1 MKYDFQNS
9 NYSKLW
15 DSKEGGQLLTFLLND
30 PEMIRSNH
38 NFWRQKFTVDPN
50 ITPTA
55 ADGTATFTSKLRKPE
70 SGSLLHWRSPLSDTI
85 VRDKQGVQYYT
96 GIIGDFISDGF
107 REQAMERE
115 YKEQQ
120 FIENFGNDAMLIAQ
134 FANEVQ
140 ALVDSADQTLSNM
153 GAQLI
158 SKGHIYYNYGQG
170 ITGGLYK
177 AEIPAE
183 NFITAGDK
191 AWTDPECKLLDQ
203 MREIENKFK
212 DAWGLDIPMQWEV
225 PYDMWHNVIL
235 KNKQVRTWVLE
246 NRKVNNQVV
255 VDDMIVTEAMVKE
268 YIGTFEGVSP
278 IVVIEEKQKNEG
290 VTVHGWKQNVAVL
303 RPRGYAGVI
312 RHTTILDQKMYE
324 KYGSNLISRVFAK
337 TLDGLCTVE
346 NITINN
352 GSMRE
357 WQTHLMMSAA
367 PSLDEFIWHVIVD
380 TTTADS

>member
-30 PEMIRSNH
+30 PELIRSNH

-70 SGSLLHWRSPLSDTI
+70 SGSLLHWRSPMGDTI
-85 VRDKQGVQYYT
+85 VRDKQGVAYYT

-120 FIENFGNDAMLIAQ
+120 FIENFGNDAMIIAQ

-153 GAQLI
+153 GAQLM
-158 SKGHIYYNYGQG
+158 SKGHIYYNYGLGLQ
-170 ITGGLYK
+170 GGLYK

-183 NFITAGDK
+183 NFITAGEK
-191 AWTDPECKLLDQ
+191 VWAAQTVNSSTKCAILRISSRIRGVLIYQ
-203 MREIENKFK
+203 CSGKF
-212 DAWGLDIPMQWEV
+212 LTIC
-225 PYDMWHNVIL
+225 
-235 KNKQVRTWVLE
+235 
-246 NRKVNNQVV
+246 
-255 VDDMIVTEAMVKE
+255 
-268 YIGTFEGVSP
+268 GT
-278 IVVIEEKQKNEG
+278 
-290 VTVHGWKQNVAVL
+290 T
-303 RPRGYAGVI
+303 
-312 RHTTILDQKMYE
+312 
-324 KYGSNLISRVFAK
+324 
-337 TLDGLCTVE
+337 
-346 NITINN
+346 
-352 GSMRE
+352 
-357 WQTHLMMSAA
+357 
-367 PSLDEFIWHVIVD
+367 
-380 TTTADS
+380 

>member
-9 NYSKLW
+9 TYSKLW
-15 DSKEGGQLLTFLLND
+15 DSKEGGALLTYLLND
-30 PEMIRSNH
+30 PELIRSNH

-85 VRDKQGVQYYT
+85 VRDKKGIEFYT
-96 GIIGDFISDGF
+96 GVIGDFISDGF

-120 FIENFGNDAMLIAQ
+120 FIENFGNDAMIIAQ

-153 GAQLI
+153 GAQLM
-158 SKGHIYYNYGQG
+158 SKGHIYYNYGLGLQG
-170 ITGGLYK
+170 GIYK

-183 NFITAGDK
+183 NFITAGEKVWSAPD
-191 AWTDPECKLLDQ
+191 CKLLDQ
-203 MREIENKFK
+203 MREIESKFR
-212 DAWGLDIPMQWEV
+212 DAWGLDFPMQWEV

-235 KNKQVRTWVLE
+235 KNNQIRTWVLE
-246 NRKVNNQVV
+246 NRKLNNQVV
-255 VDDMIVTEAMVKE
+255 VDNMVVTEEMVKE

-278 IVVIEEKQKNEG
+278 IVVVEEKQKNEG

-324 KYGSNLISRVFAK
+324 KYGSKLISRVFAK
-337 TLDGLCTVE
+337 TRDGLCTVE
-346 NITINN
+346 NITLNN
-352 GSMRE
+352 GNMVE
-357 WQTHLMMSAA
+357 WQTHLMMSAT
-367 PSLDEFIWHVIVD
+367 PSLDEFIWHIIVD
-380 TTTADS
+380 TTTADT

>member
-70 SGSLLHWRSPLSDTI
+70 SGSLLHWRSPMGDTI

-120 FIENFGNDAMLIAQ
+120 FIENFGNDAMIIAQ

-153 GAQLI
+153 GAQLM
-158 SKGHIYYNYGQG
+158 SKGHIYYNYGLGLQ
-170 ITGGLYK
+170 GGLYK

-183 NFITAGDK
+183 NFITAGEK
-191 AWTDPECKLLDQ
+191 VWSDPECKLLDQ

-212 DAWGLDIPMQWEV
+212 DAWGLELPMQWEV

-235 KNKQVRTWVLE
+235 KNKQIRTWVLE

-255 VDDMIVTEAMVKE
+255 VDDMIVTEEMVKE

-278 IVVIEEKQKNEG
+278 IVVVEEKQKNEG
-290 VTVHGWKQNVAVL
+290 ATVHGWKQNVAVL

-337 TLDGLCTVE
+337 TRDGICTVE
-346 NITINN
+346 NITLNN
-352 GSMRE
+352 GNMRE
-357 WQTHLMMSAA
+357 WQTHLLMSAT

-380 TTTADS
+380 TTTADT

>member
-9 NYSKLW
+9 TYSKLW

-30 PEMIRSNH
+30 PELIRSNH

-55 ADGTATFTSKLRKPE
+55 ADGTATFISRMRKIE
-70 SGSLLHWRSPLSDTI
+70 TGSMMHMRSALSDTI
-85 VRDKQGVQYYT
+85 VRDKKGIEFYT
-96 GIIGDFISDGF
+96 GVIGDFISDGF

-120 FIENFGNDAMLIAQ
+120 FIENFGNDAMIIAQ

-153 GAQLI
+153 GAQLM
-158 SKGHIYYNYGQG
+158 SKGHIYYNYGLGLQG
-170 ITGGLYK
+170 GIYK

-183 NFITAGDK
+183 NFITAGEKVWSAPD
-191 AWTDPECKLLDQ
+191 CKLLDQ
-203 MREIENKFK
+203 MREIESKFR
-212 DAWGLDIPMQWEV
+212 DAWGLDSPMQWEV

-235 KNKQVRTWVLE
+235 KNNQIQTWVLE
-246 NRKVNNQVV
+246 NRKLNNQVV
-255 VDDMIVTEAMVKE
+255 VDNMVVTEEMVKE

-278 IVVIEEKQKNEG
+278 IVVVEEKQKNEG

-324 KYGSNLISRVFAK
+324 KYGSKLISRVFAK
-337 TLDGLCTVE
+337 TRDGLCTVE
-346 NITINN
+346 NITLNN
-352 GSMRE
+352 GNMVE
-357 WQTHLMMSAA
+357 WQTHLLMSAT
-367 PSLDEFIWHVIVD
+367 PSLDEFLYHIIVD
-380 TTTADS
+380 TTTADT

>member
-38 NFWRQKFTVDPN
+38 NFWKQKFLVDPN

-70 SGSLLHWRSPLSDTI
+70 SGSLLHWRSPMGDTI

-115 YKEQQ
+115 NKEQQ
-120 FIENFGNDAMLIAQ
+120 FIENFGNDAMIIAQ

-153 GAQLI
+153 GAQLM
-158 SKGHIYYNYGQG
+158 SKGHIYYNYGLGLQ
-170 ITGGLYK
+170 GGLYK

-183 NFITAGDK
+183 NFITAGEK
-191 AWTDPECKLLDQ
+191 VWSDPECKLLDQ

-212 DAWGLDIPMQWEV
+212 DAWGLELQMQWEV

-235 KNKQVRTWVLE
+235 KNKQIRTWVLE

-255 VDDMIVTEAMVKE
+255 VDDMIVTEEMVKE

-278 IVVIEEKQKNEG
+278 IVVVEERQKNEG
-290 VTVHGWKQNVAVL
+290 ATVHGWKQNVAVL

-337 TLDGLCTVE
+337 TRDGICTVE
-346 NITINN
+346 NITLNN
-352 GSMRE
+352 GNMRE
-357 WQTHLMMSAA
+357 WQTHLLMSAT

-380 TTTADS
+380 TTTADT

>member
-55 ADGTATFTSKLRKPE
+55 ADGTATFTSRLRKLE
-70 SGSLLHWRSPLSDTI
+70 SGSMMHMRSALSDTI
-85 VRDKQGVQYYT
+85 VRDKHGVEYYT
-96 GIIGDFISDGF
+96 GVITEFISDGF

-120 FIENFGNDAMLIAQ
+120 FIENFGNDVMLIAQ

-153 GAQLI
+153 GAQVM
-158 SKGHIYYNYGQG
+158 SKGHIYYNFGLGLQ
-170 ITGGLYK
+170 GGLYK
-177 AEIPAE
+177 AAIPEE
-183 NFITAGDK
+183 NFITAGEK
-191 AWTDPECKLLDQ
+191 VWSDPECKLLDQ

-212 DAWGLDIPMQWEV
+212 DAWGLELPMQWEV

-255 VDDMIVTEAMVKE
+255 VDDMIVTEAMVRE
-268 YIGTFEGVSP
+268 YIGTFDGVSP

-312 RHTTILDQKMYE
+312 RHTDILDQKMYE

-337 TLDGLCTVE
+337 TLDGLFTLE
-346 NITINN
+346 NITLNN
-352 GSMRE
+352 GNLKE
-357 WQTHLMMSAA
+357 WQTHGLMAA
-367 PSLDEFIWHVIVD
+367 IPSLDEFIWHIIVD
-380 TTTADS
+380 TTTADT

>member
-9 NYSKLW
+9 TYSKLW
-15 DSKEGGQLLTFLLND
+15 DSKEGGALLTYLLND
-30 PEMIRSNH
+30 PELIRSNH

-85 VRDKQGVQYYT
+85 VRDKKGIEFYT
-96 GIIGDFISDGF
+96 GVIGDFISDGF

-120 FIENFGNDAMLIAQ
+120 FIENFGNDAMIIAQ

-153 GAQLI
+153 GAQLM
-158 SKGHIYYNYGQG
+158 SKGHIYYNYGLGLQG
-170 ITGGLYK
+170 GIYK

-183 NFITAGDK
+183 NFITAGEKVWSAPD
-191 AWTDPECKLLDQ
+191 CKLLDQ
-203 MREIENKFK
+203 MREIESKFR
-212 DAWGLDIPMQWEV
+212 DAWGLDFPMQWEV

-235 KNKQVRTWVLE
+235 KNNQIRTWVLE
-246 NRKVNNQVV
+246 NRKLNNQVV
-255 VDDMIVTEAMVKE
+255 VDNMVVTEEMVKE

-278 IVVIEEKQKNEG
+278 IVVVEEKQKNEG

-324 KYGSNLISRVFAK
+324 KYGSKLISRVFAK
-337 TLDGLCTVE
+337 TRDGLCTVE
-346 NITINN
+346 NITLNN
-352 GSMRE
+352 GNMVE
-357 WQTHLMMSAA
+357 WQTHLLMSAT
-367 PSLDEFIWHVIVD
+367 PSLDEFLWHIIVD
-380 TTTADS
+380 TTTADT

>member
-9 NYSKLW
+9 TYSKLW
-15 DSKEGGQLLTFLLND
+15 DSREGGALLTYLLND
-30 PEMIRSNH
+30 PELIRSNH

-70 SGSLLHWRSPLSDTI
+70 SGSLLHWRSPMGDTI

-120 FIENFGNDAMLIAQ
+120 FIENFGNDAMIIAQ

-235 KNKQVRTWVLE
+235 KNKQILTWVLE

-357 WQTHLMMSAA
+357 WQTHLMMSAT

-380 TTTADS
+380 TTTADT

>member
-9 NYSKLW
+9 TYSKLW

-38 NFWRQKFTVDPN
+38 NFWKQKFLVDPN

-55 ADGTATFTSKLRKPE
+55 ADGTATFKSAMREIET
-70 SGSLLHWRSPLSDTI
+70 GSMMHMRAPMGDTT
-85 VRDKQGVQYYT
+85 VRDKNGIEFYT
-96 GIIGDFISDGF
+96 GVIPDFTSDGF

-115 YKEQQ
+115 NKEQQ
-120 FIENFGNDAMLIAQ
+120 FIENFGNDAMIIVQ

-140 ALVDSADQTLSNM
+140 ALVDSAAQTLSNM
-153 GAQLI
+153 GAQVM

-183 NFITAGDK
+183 NFITAGEK
-191 AWTDPECKLLDQ
+191 VWADPDCKLLDQ

-212 DAWGLDIPMQWEV
+212 DAWGLEFLMQWEV

-235 KNKQVRTWVLE
+235 KNNQIRTWVLE
-246 NRKVNNQVV
+246 NRKLNNQVV
-255 VDDMIVTEAMVKE
+255 VDDMVVTEAMVKE

-278 IVVIEEKQKNEG
+278 IVVIEEKQKDEG
-290 VTVHGWKQNVAVL
+290 KTVHGWKQNVAVL

-312 RHTTILDQKMYE
+312 RHTAILDQKMYQ
-324 KYGSNLISRVFAK
+324 KYGSKLISRVFAK
-337 TLDGLCTVE
+337 TMDGLFTLE
-346 NITINN
+346 NITLDN
-352 GSMRE
+352 GNMLE
-357 WQTHLMMSAA
+357 WQTHGLMAA
-367 PSLDEFIWHVIVD
+367 IPSLDEFIWHIIVD
-380 TTTADS
+380 TTTADT

>member
-38 NFWRQKFTVDPN
+38 NFWKQKFLVDPN

-55 ADGTATFTSKLRKPE
+55 ADGTATFKSAMREIET
-70 SGSLLHWRSPLSDTI
+70 GSMMHMRAPLGDTI
-85 VRDKQGVQYYT
+85 TRDKKGVTFYT
-96 GIIGDFISDGF
+96 GVIPDFISDAF

-120 FIENFGNDAMLIAQ
+120 FIENFGNDAMIIAQ

-140 ALVDSADQTLSNM
+140 SLVDSADQTLSNM
-153 GAQLI
+153 GAQVM

-212 DAWGLDIPMQWEV
+212 DAWGLELPMQWEV

-324 KYGSNLISRVFAK
+324 KYGSNLITRTFGK
-337 TLDGLCTVE
+337 T
-346 NITINN
+346 NN
-352 GSMRE
+352 GLFTLMNTAIQNGNMKE
-357 WQTHLMMSAA
+357 WHTEGMMSAI
-367 PSLDEFIWHVIVD
+367 PTLDEFLYHIIVD
-380 TTTADS
+380 TTTADT

>member
-9 NYSKLW
+9 TYSKLW

-70 SGSLLHWRSPLSDTI
+70 SGSLLHWRSPMGDTI
-85 VRDKQGVQYYT
+85 VRDKQGEQYYT

-120 FIENFGNDAMLIAQ
+120 FIENFGNDAMIIAQ

-158 SKGHIYYNYGQG
+158 SKGHIYYKYGQG

-212 DAWGLDIPMQWEV
+212 DAWGLELPMQWEV

-255 VDDMIVTEAMVKE
+255 VDDMIVTESMVKE
-268 YIGTFEGVSP
+268 YIGTFDGVSP

-337 TLDGLCTVE
+337 TRDGICTVE
-346 NITINN
+346 NITLNN

-357 WQTHLMMSAA
+357 WQTHLLMSAT

-380 TTTADS
+380 TTTADT

>member
-38 NFWRQKFTVDPN
+38 NFWRQKFVVDPN

-70 SGSLLHWRSPLSDTI
+70 SGSLLHWRSPMGDTI

-120 FIENFGNDAMLIAQ
+120 FIENFGNDAMIIAQ

-158 SKGHIYYNYGQG
+158 SKGHIYYNYGLGLQ
-170 ITGGLYK
+170 GGLYK

-183 NFITAGDK
+183 NFITAGEKVWAAPD
-191 AWTDPECKLLDQ
+191 CKLLDQ
-203 MREIENKFK
+203 MHEIEKKFK
-212 DAWGLDIPMQWEV
+212 DAWGLDFPMQWEV

-235 KNKQVRTWVLE
+235 KNNQIRTWVLE
-246 NRKVNNQVV
+246 NRKINNQVV
-255 VDDMIVTEAMVKE
+255 VDDMIVTEEMVKE

-290 VTVHGWKQNVAVL
+290 ATVHGWKQNVAVL

-337 TLDGLCTVE
+337 TRDGICTVE
-346 NITINN
+346 NITLNN

-357 WQTHLMMSAA
+357 WQTHLMMSAT

-380 TTTADS
+380 TTTADT

>member
-70 SGSLLHWRSPLSDTI
+70 SGSLLHWRSPMGDTI

-153 GAQLI
+153 GAQVM

-183 NFITAGDK
+183 NFITAGEKVWAAPD
-191 AWTDPECKLLDQ
+191 CQLLDQ
-203 MREIENKFK
+203 MRDIENKFK
-212 DAWGLDIPMQWEV
+212 DSWGLDLPMQWEV

-235 KNKQVRTWVLE
+235 KNKQVREWIFD
-246 NRKVNNQVV
+246 NRKLNNNVV
-255 VDDMIVTEAMVKE
+255 VDNMVMTEAMFRE

-312 RHTTILDQKMYE
+312 RHTDILDQKMYQ

-337 TLDGLCTVE
+337 TLDGLFTLE
-346 NITINN
+346 NITLNN
-352 GSMRE
+352 GNLKE
-357 WQTHLMMSAA
+357 WQTHGLMAA
-367 PSLDEFIWHVIVD
+367 IPSLDEFLWHIIVD
-380 TTTADS
+380 TTSADT

>member
-212 DAWGLDIPMQWEV
+212 DAWGLELPMQWEV

-346 NITINN
+346 NITLNN

-357 WQTHLMMSAA
+357 WQTHLLMSAT

-380 TTTADS
+380 TTTADT

>member
-70 SGSLLHWRSPLSDTI
+70 SGSLLHWRSPMGDTI

-120 FIENFGNDAMLIAQ
+120 FIENFGNDAMIIAQ

-191 AWTDPECKLLDQ
+191 AWTDPECKILDQ

-235 KNKQVRTWVLE
+235 KNKQILTWVLE

-357 WQTHLMMSAA
+357 WQTHLLMSAT

-380 TTTADS
+380 TTTADT

>member
-9 NYSKLW
+9 TYSKLW
-15 DSKEGGQLLTFLLND
+15 DSREGGQLLTFLLND

-50 ITPTA
+50 ITPAA

-70 SGSLLHWRSPLSDTI
+70 SGSLLHMRAPMGDTI
-85 VRDKQGVQYYT
+85 VRDKQGIEFYT

-115 YKEQQ
+115 NKEQQ
-120 FIENFGNDAMLIAQ
+120 FIENFGNDAMIIAQ

-170 ITGGLYK
+170 ITGGIYK
-177 AEIPAE
+177 AEIPAD

-278 IVVIEEKQKNEG
+278 ILVVEEKQKNEG

-357 WQTHLMMSAA
+357 WQTHLMMSAT

-380 TTTADS
+380 TTTADT

>member
-9 NYSKLW
+9 TYSKLW
-15 DSKEGGQLLTFLLND
+15 DSREGGALLTYLLND
-30 PEMIRSNH
+30 PELIRSNH

-120 FIENFGNDAMLIAQ
+120 FIENFGNDAMIIAQ

-191 AWTDPECKLLDQ
+191 AWTDPECKILDQ

-235 KNKQVRTWVLE
+235 KNKQILTWVLE

-357 WQTHLMMSAA
+357 WQTHLLMSAT

-380 TTTADS
+380 TTTADT

>member
-70 SGSLLHWRSPLSDTI
+70 SGSLLHWRSPMGDTI

-115 YKEQQ
+115 NKEQQ
-120 FIENFGNDAMLIAQ
+120 FIENFGNDAMIIAQ

-153 GAQLI
+153 GAQLM
-158 SKGHIYYNYGQG
+158 SKGHIYYNYGLGLQ
-170 ITGGLYK
+170 GGLYK

-183 NFITAGDK
+183 NFITAGEK
-191 AWTDPECKLLDQ
+191 VWSDPECKLLDQ

-212 DAWGLDIPMQWEV
+212 DAWGLELQMQWEV

-235 KNKQVRTWVLE
+235 KNKQIRTWVLE

-255 VDDMIVTEAMVKE
+255 VDDMIVTEEMVKE

-278 IVVIEEKQKNEG
+278 IVVVEERQKNEG
-290 VTVHGWKQNVAVL
+290 ATVHGWKQNVAVL

-337 TLDGLCTVE
+337 TRDGICTVE
-346 NITINN
+346 NITLNN
-352 GSMRE
+352 GNMRE
-357 WQTHLMMSAA
+357 WQTHLLMSAT

-380 TTTADS
+380 TTTADT

>member
-9 NYSKLW
+9 TYSKLW
-15 DSKEGGQLLTFLLND
+15 DSKEGGALLTYLLND
-30 PEMIRSNH
+30 PELIRSNH

-85 VRDKQGVQYYT
+85 VRDKQGVAYYT

-153 GAQLI
+153 GAQLM
-158 SKGHIYYNYGQG
+158 SKGHIYYNYGLGLQG
-170 ITGGLYK
+170 GIYK

-183 NFITAGDK
+183 NFITAGEKVWSAPD
-191 AWTDPECKLLDQ
+191 CKLLDQ
-203 MREIENKFK
+203 MREIESKFR
-212 DAWGLDIPMQWEV
+212 DAWGLDFPMQWEV

-235 KNKQVRTWVLE
+235 KNNQIRTWVLE
-246 NRKVNNQVV
+246 NRKLNNQVV
-255 VDDMIVTEAMVKE
+255 VDNMVVTEEMVKE

-278 IVVIEEKQKNEG
+278 IVVVEEKQKNEG
-290 VTVHGWKQNVAVL
+290 ATVHGWKQNVAVL

-357 WQTHLMMSAA
+357 WQTHLLMSAT

-380 TTTADS
+380 TTTADT

>member
-120 FIENFGNDAMLIAQ
+120 FIENFGNDAMIIAQ

-140 ALVDSADQTLSNM
+140 ALIDSADQTLSNM

-183 NFITAGDK
+183 NFIKAGDK
-191 AWTDPECKLLDQ
+191 AWTDPDCKLLDQ

-212 DAWGLDIPMQWEV
+212 DAWGLELPMQWEV

-235 KNKQVRTWVLE
+235 KNKQVLTWVLE

-352 GSMRE
+352 GNMRE
-357 WQTHLMMSAA
+357 WQTHLLMSAT

-380 TTTADS
+380 TTTADT

>member
-55 ADGTATFTSKLRKPE
+55 ADGTATFISKLRKPE
-70 SGSLLHWRSPLSDTI
+70 SGSLLHWRSPMGDTI
-85 VRDKQGVQYYT
+85 VRDKKGIEFYT
-96 GIIGDFISDGF
+96 GVIGDFISDGF

-120 FIENFGNDAMLIAQ
+120 FIENFGNDAMIIAQ

-153 GAQLI
+153 GAQLM
-158 SKGHIYYNYGQG
+158 SKGHIYYNYGLGLQG
-170 ITGGLYK
+170 GIYK

-183 NFITAGDK
+183 NFITAGEKVWAAPD
-191 AWTDPECKLLDQ
+191 CKLLDQ
-203 MREIENKFK
+203 MREIENKFR
-212 DAWGLDIPMQWEV
+212 DAWGLDFPMQWEV

-235 KNKQVRTWVLE
+235 KNNQIRTWVLE
-246 NRKVNNQVV
+246 NRKLNNQVV
-255 VDDMIVTEAMVKE
+255 VDNMVVTEAMVKE

-278 IVVIEEKQKNEG
+278 IVVVEEKQKNEG
-290 VTVHGWKQNVAVL
+290 VTVHGWKPNVAVL

-324 KYGSNLISRVFAK
+324 KYGSKLISRVFAK
-337 TLDGLCTVE
+337 TRDGLCTVE
-346 NITINN
+346 NITLNN
-352 GSMRE
+352 GNMVE
-357 WQTHLMMSAA
+357 WQTHLLMSAT
-367 PSLDEFIWHVIVD
+367 PSLDEFLYHIIVD
-380 TTTADS
+380 TTTADT

>member
-55 ADGTATFTSKLRKPE
+55 ADGTATFTSRMRKIE
-70 SGSLLHWRSPLSDTI
+70 TGSMMHMRSALSDTI
-85 VRDKQGVQYYT
+85 VRDKKGVEFYT
-96 GIIGDFISDGF
+96 GVIGDFISDGF

-120 FIENFGNDAMLIAQ
+120 FIENFGNDAMIIAQ

-153 GAQLI
+153 GAQLM
-158 SKGHIYYNYGQG
+158 SKGHIYYNYGLGLQG
-170 ITGGLYK
+170 GIYK

-183 NFITAGDK
+183 NFITAGEKVWSAPD
-191 AWTDPECKLLDQ
+191 CKLLDQ

-212 DAWGLDIPMQWEV
+212 DAWGLDFPMQWEV

-235 KNKQVRTWVLE
+235 KNNQIRTWVLE
-246 NRKVNNQVV
+246 NRKLNNQVV
-255 VDDMIVTEAMVKE
+255 VDNMVVTEEMVKE

-278 IVVIEEKQKNEG
+278 IVVVEEKQKNEG

-324 KYGSNLISRVFAK
+324 KYGSKLISRVFAK
-337 TLDGLCTVE
+337 TRDGLCTVE
-346 NITINN
+346 NITLNN
-352 GSMRE
+352 GNMVE
-357 WQTHLMMSAA
+357 WQTHLLMSAT
-367 PSLDEFIWHVIVD
+367 PSLDEFLYHIIVD
-380 TTTADS
+380 TTTADT

>member
-9 NYSKLW
+9 TYSKLW

-55 ADGTATFTSKLRKPE
+55 ADGTATFTSRMRKIE
-70 SGSLLHWRSPLSDTI
+70 TGSLLHMRAPMGDTI
-85 VRDKQGVQYYT
+85 VRDKKGVAFYS

-120 FIENFGNDAMLIAQ
+120 FIENFGNDAMIIAQ

-153 GAQLI
+153 GAQLM
-158 SKGHIYYNYGQG
+158 SKGHIYYNYGLGLQG
-170 ITGGLYK
+170 GIYK

-183 NFITAGDK
+183 NFITAGEKVWSAPD
-191 AWTDPECKLLDQ
+191 CKLLDQ

-212 DAWGLDIPMQWEV
+212 DAWGLDFPMQWEV

-235 KNKQVRTWVLE
+235 KNNQIRTWVLE
-246 NRKVNNQVV
+246 NRKLNNQVV
-255 VDDMIVTEAMVKE
+255 VDDMIVTEEMVKE

-290 VTVHGWKQNVAVL
+290 ATVHGWKQNVAVL

-337 TLDGLCTVE
+337 TRDGICTVE
-346 NITINN
+346 NITLNN
-352 GSMRE
+352 GNMVE
-357 WQTHLMMSAA
+357 WQTHLLMSAT
-367 PSLDEFIWHVIVD
+367 PSLDEFLYHIIVD
-380 TTTADS
+380 TTTADT

>member
-9 NYSKLW
+9 TYSKLW
-15 DSKEGGQLLTFLLND
+15 DSKEGGALLTYLLND
-30 PEMIRSNH
+30 PELIRSNH

-85 VRDKQGVQYYT
+85 VRDKKGIEFYT
-96 GIIGDFISDGF
+96 GVIGDFISDGF

-120 FIENFGNDAMLIAQ
+120 FIENFGNDAMIVAQ

-153 GAQLI
+153 GAQLM
-158 SKGHIYYNYGQG
+158 SKGHIYYNYGLGLQG
-170 ITGGLYK
+170 GIYK

-183 NFITAGDK
+183 NFITAGEKVWSAPD
-191 AWTDPECKLLDQ
+191 CKLLDQ
-203 MREIENKFK
+203 MREIESKFR
-212 DAWGLDIPMQWEV
+212 DAWGLDFPMQWEV

-235 KNKQVRTWVLE
+235 KNNQIRTWVLE
-246 NRKVNNQVV
+246 NRKLNNQVV
-255 VDDMIVTEAMVKE
+255 VDNMVVTEEMVKE

-278 IVVIEEKQKNEG
+278 IVVVEEKQKNEG

-324 KYGSNLISRVFAK
+324 KYGSKLISRVFAK
-337 TLDGLCTVE
+337 TRDGLCTVE
-346 NITINN
+346 NITLNN
-352 GSMRE
+352 GNMVE
-357 WQTHLMMSAA
+357 WQTHLLMSAT
-367 PSLDEFIWHVIVD
+367 PSLDEFLWHIIVD
-380 TTTADS
+380 TTTADT

>member
-55 ADGTATFTSKLRKPE
+55 ADGTATFISKLRKPE
-70 SGSLLHWRSPLSDTI
+70 SGSLLHWRSPMGDTI
-85 VRDKQGVQYYT
+85 VRDKKGIEFYT
-96 GIIGDFISDGF
+96 GVIGDFISDGF

-120 FIENFGNDAMLIAQ
+120 FIENFGNDAMIIAQ

-153 GAQLI
+153 GAQLM
-158 SKGHIYYNYGQG
+158 SKGHIYYNYGLGLQG
-170 ITGGLYK
+170 GIYK

-183 NFITAGDK
+183 NFITAGEKVWSAPD
-191 AWTDPECKLLDQ
+191 CKLLDQ
-203 MREIENKFK
+203 MREIESKFR
-212 DAWGLDIPMQWEV
+212 DAWGLDFPMQWEV

-235 KNKQVRTWVLE
+235 KNNQIRTWVLE
-246 NRKVNNQVV
+246 NRKLNNQVV
-255 VDDMIVTEAMVKE
+255 VDNMVVTEEMVKE

-278 IVVIEEKQKNEG
+278 IVVVEEKQKNEG

-324 KYGSNLISRVFAK
+324 KYGSKLISRVFAK
-337 TLDGLCTVE
+337 TRDGLCTVE
-346 NITINN
+346 NITLNN
-352 GSMRE
+352 GNMVE
-357 WQTHLMMSAA
+357 WQTHLLMSAT
-367 PSLDEFIWHVIVD
+367 PSLDEFLWHIIVD
-380 TTTADS
+380 TTTADT

>member
-70 SGSLLHWRSPLSDTI
+70 SGSLLHWRSPMGDTI

-183 NFITAGDK
+183 NFITAGEK

-235 KNKQVRTWVLE
+235 KNKQVLTWVLE

-346 NITINN
+346 NITLNN
-352 GSMRE
+352 GNMRE
-357 WQTHLMMSAA
+357 WQTHLLMSAT

-380 TTTADS
+380 TTTADI

>member
-9 NYSKLW
+9 TYSKLW
-15 DSKEGGQLLTFLLND
+15 DSREGGALLTYLLND
-30 PEMIRSNH
+30 PELIRSNH

-70 SGSLLHWRSPLSDTI
+70 SGSLLHWRSPMGDTI
-85 VRDKQGVQYYT
+85 VRDKQGAQYYT

-120 FIENFGNDAMLIAQ
+120 FIENFGNDAMIIAQ

-183 NFITAGDK
+183 NFITAGEK
-191 AWTDPECKLLDQ
+191 AWTDQDCKILDQ

-212 DAWGLDIPMQWEV
+212 DAWGLEIPMQWEV

-235 KNKQVRTWVLE
+235 KNKQVLTWVLE

-357 WQTHLMMSAA
+357 WQTHLMMSAT

-380 TTTADS
+380 TTTADT

>member
-9 NYSKLW
+9 TYSKLW
-15 DSKEGGQLLTFLLND
+15 DSKEGGALLTYLLND
-30 PEMIRSNH
+30 PELIRSNH

-55 ADGTATFTSKLRKPE
+55 ADGTATFTSKMRKNE
-70 SGSLLHWRSPLSDTI
+70 TGSMMHMRAPMGDTI
-85 VRDKQGVQYYT
+85 VRDKNGIEFYT
-96 GIIGDFISDGF
+96 GVIPDFTSDGF

-115 YKEQQ
+115 NKEQQ
-120 FIENFGNDAMLIAQ
+120 FIENFGNDAMIIVQ

-140 ALVDSADQTLSNM
+140 ALVDSAAQTLSNM
-153 GAQLI
+153 GAQVM

-183 NFITAGDK
+183 NFITAGEK
-191 AWTDPECKLLDQ
+191 VWADPDCKLLDQ

-212 DAWGLDIPMQWEV
+212 DAWGLEFPMQWEV

-235 KNKQVRTWVLE
+235 KNNQIRTWVLE
-246 NRKVNNQVV
+246 NRKLNNQVV
-255 VDDMIVTEAMVKE
+255 VDDMVVTEAMVKE

-278 IVVIEEKQKNEG
+278 IVVIEEKQKDEG

-303 RPRGYAGVI
+303 RPTGYAGVI
-312 RHTTILDQKMYE
+312 RHTTILDQKMYQ
-324 KYGSNLISRVFAK
+324 KYGSKLISRVFAK
-337 TLDGLCTVE
+337 TMNGLFTLE
-346 NITINN
+346 NITLDN
-352 GSMRE
+352 GNMLE
-357 WQTHLMMSAA
+357 WQTHGLMAA
-367 PSLDEFIWHVIVD
+367 IPSLDEFIWHIIVD
-380 TTTADS
+380 TTTADT

>member
-55 ADGTATFTSKLRKPE
+55 ADGTATFISKLRKPE
-70 SGSLLHWRSPLSDTI
+70 SGSLLHWRSPMGDTI
-85 VRDKQGVQYYT
+85 VRDKKGIEFYT
-96 GIIGDFISDGF
+96 GVIGDFISDGF

-120 FIENFGNDAMLIAQ
+120 FIENFGNDAMIIAQ

-153 GAQLI
+153 GAQLM
-158 SKGHIYYNYGQG
+158 SKGHIYYNYGLGLQG
-170 ITGGLYK
+170 GIYK

-183 NFITAGDK
+183 NFITAGEKVWAAPD
-191 AWTDPECKLLDQ
+191 CNLLDQ

-212 DAWGLDIPMQWEV
+212 DAWGLELPMQWEV

-246 NRKVNNQVV
+246 NRKLNNQVV
-255 VDDMIVTEAMVKE
+255 VDDMVVTDAMVKE

-312 RHTTILDQKMYE
+312 RHTNILDQKMYE
-324 KYGSNLISRVFAK
+324 KYGSKLISRVFAK
-337 TLDGLCTVE
+337 TRDGICTVE
-346 NITINN
+346 NITLNN
-352 GSMRE
+352 GNMVE
-357 WQTHLMMSAA
+357 WQTHLLMSAT

-380 TTTADS
+380 TTTADT

>member
-9 NYSKLW
+9 TYSKLW
-15 DSKEGGQLLTFLLND
+15 DSREGGALLTYLLND
-30 PEMIRSNH
+30 PELIRSNH

-70 SGSLLHWRSPLSDTI
+70 SGSLLHWRSPMGDTI
-85 VRDKQGVQYYT
+85 VRDKQGEQYYT

-120 FIENFGNDAMLIAQ
+120 FIENFGNDAMIIAQ

-158 SKGHIYYNYGQG
+158 SKGHIYYKYGQG

-183 NFITAGDK
+183 NFITAGEK
-191 AWTDPECKLLDQ
+191 AWTAPDCKILDQ

-235 KNKQVRTWVLE
+235 KNKQILTWVLE

-357 WQTHLMMSAA
+357 WQTHLLMSAT

-380 TTTADS
+380 TTTADT

>member
-1 MKYDFQNS
+1 M
-9 NYSKLW
+9 
-15 DSKEGGQLLTFLLND
+15 G
-30 PEMIRSNH
+30 
-38 NFWRQKFTVDPN
+38 
-50 ITPTA
+50 
-55 ADGTATFTSKLRKPE
+55 
-70 SGSLLHWRSPLSDTI
+70 DTI
-85 VRDKQGVQYYT
+85 VRDKQGVAYYT

-120 FIENFGNDAMLIAQ
+120 FIENFGNDAMIIAQ

-153 GAQLI
+153 GAQLM
-158 SKGHIYYNYGQG
+158 SKGHIYYNYGLGLQG
-170 ITGGLYK
+170 GIYK

-183 NFITAGDK
+183 NFITAGEK
-191 AWTDPECKLLDQ
+191 VWSDPECKLLDQ

-212 DAWGLDIPMQWEV
+212 DAWGLELPMQWEV

-278 IVVIEEKQKNEG
+278 IVVVEEKQKNEG
-290 VTVHGWKQNVAVL
+290 ATVHGWKQNVAVL

-337 TLDGLCTVE
+337 TLDGLFTLE
-346 NITINN
+346 NITLNN
-352 GSMRE
+352 GNLKE
-357 WQTHLMMSAA
+357 WQTHGLMAA
-367 PSLDEFIWHVIVD
+367 IPSLDEFIWHIIVD
-380 TTTADS
+380 TTTADT

>member
-9 NYSKLW
+9 TYSKLW
-15 DSKEGGQLLTFLLND
+15 DSKEGGALLTYLLND
-30 PEMIRSNH
+30 PELIRSNH

-70 SGSLLHWRSPLSDTI
+70 SGSLLHWRSPMGDTI

-120 FIENFGNDAMLIAQ
+120 FIENFGNDAMIIAQ

-235 KNKQVRTWVLE
+235 KNKQVLTWVLE

-346 NITINN
+346 NITLNN

-357 WQTHLMMSAA
+357 WQTHLLMSAT

-380 TTTADS
+380 TTTADT

>member
-70 SGSLLHWRSPLSDTI
+70 SGSLLHWRSPMGDTI

-191 AWTDPECKLLDQ
+191 AWTDPECKILDQ

-235 KNKQVRTWVLE
+235 KNKQILTWVLE

-352 GSMRE
+352 GNMRE
-357 WQTHLMMSAA
+357 WQTHLLMSAT

-380 TTTADS
+380 TTTSDT

>member
-38 NFWRQKFTVDPN
+38 NFWRQKFIVDPN

-55 ADGTATFTSKLRKPE
+55 ADGTATFTSRMRKIE
-70 SGSLLHWRSPLSDTI
+70 TGSLLHMRAPMGDTI
-85 VRDKQGVQYYT
+85 VRDKKGVAFYS

-153 GAQLI
+153 GAQLM
-158 SKGHIYYNYGQG
+158 SKGHIYYNYGLGLQ
-170 ITGGLYK
+170 GGLYK
-177 AEIPAE
+177 AEIPDE
-183 NFITAGDK
+183 NFITAGEKVWAAPD
-191 AWTDPECKLLDQ
+191 CKLLDQ

-212 DAWGLDIPMQWEV
+212 DAWGLDFPMQWEV

-235 KNKQVRTWVLE
+235 KNNQIRTWVLE
-246 NRKVNNQVV
+246 NRKLNNQVV

-268 YIGTFEGVSP
+268 YLGTFEGVSP
-278 IVVIEEKQKNEG
+278 IVVVEEKQKNEG

-324 KYGSNLISRVFAK
+324 KYGSKLISRVFAK
-337 TLDGLCTVE
+337 TRDGICTVE
-346 NITINN
+346 NITLNN
-352 GSMRE
+352 GNMVE
-357 WQTHLMMSAA
+357 WQTHLLMSAT
-367 PSLDEFIWHVIVD
+367 PSLDEFLYHIIVD
-380 TTTADS
+380 TTTADT

>member
-120 FIENFGNDAMLIAQ
+120 VIENFGNDAMLIAQ

-140 ALVDSADQTLSNM
+140 SLVDSADQTLSNM

-183 NFITAGDK
+183 NFITAGEKVWAAPD
-191 AWTDPECKLLDQ
+191 CKLLDQ

-235 KNKQVRTWVLE
+235 KNKQILTWVLE

-357 WQTHLMMSAA
+357 WQTHLMMSAT

-380 TTTADS
+380 TTTADT

>member
-30 PEMIRSNH
+30 PELIRSNH

-55 ADGTATFTSKLRKPE
+55 ADGTATFTSRMRKIE
-70 SGSLLHWRSPLSDTI
+70 TGSLLHMRAPMGDTI
-85 VRDKQGVQYYT
+85 VRDKQGAAFYT

-153 GAQLI
+153 GAQLM
-158 SKGHIYYNYGQG
+158 SKGHIYYNYGLGLQG
-170 ITGGLYK
+170 GIYK

-183 NFITAGDK
+183 NFITAGEKVWAAPD
-191 AWTDPECKLLDQ
+191 CNLLDQ

-212 DAWGLDIPMQWEV
+212 DAWGIDFPMQWEV

-246 NRKVNNQVV
+246 NRKLNNQVV
-255 VDDMIVTEAMVKE
+255 VDDMVVTDAMVKE

-278 IVVIEEKQKNEG
+278 IVVVEEKQKNEG
-290 VTVHGWKQNVAVL
+290 ATVHGWKQNVAVL

-337 TLDGLCTVE
+337 TRDGICTVE
-346 NITINN
+346 NITLNN
-352 GSMRE
+352 GNMRE
-357 WQTHLMMSAA
+357 WQTHLLMSAT

-380 TTTADS
+380 TTTAD

>member
-9 NYSKLW
+9 TYSKLW
-15 DSKEGGQLLTFLLND
+15 DSKEGGQLLTYLLND
-30 PEMIRSNH
+30 PELIRSNH

-55 ADGTATFTSKLRKPE
+55 ADGTATFTSRMRKIE
-70 SGSLLHWRSPLSDTI
+70 TGSMMHMRSALSDTI
-85 VRDKQGVQYYT
+85 VRDKKGIEFYT
-96 GIIGDFISDGF
+96 GVIGDFISDGF

-120 FIENFGNDAMLIAQ
+120 FIENFGNDAMIIAQ

-153 GAQLI
+153 GAQLM
-158 SKGHIYYNYGQG
+158 SKGHIYYNYGLGLQG
-170 ITGGLYK
+170 GIYK

-183 NFITAGDK
+183 NFITAGEKVWSAPD
-191 AWTDPECKLLDQ
+191 CKLLDQ
-203 MREIENKFK
+203 MREIESKFR
-212 DAWGLDIPMQWEV
+212 DAWGLDFPMQWEV

-235 KNKQVRTWVLE
+235 KNNQIRTWVLE
-246 NRKVNNQVV
+246 NRKLNNQVV
-255 VDDMIVTEAMVKE
+255 VDNMVVTEEMVKE

-278 IVVIEEKQKNEG
+278 IVVVEEKQKNEG

-324 KYGSNLISRVFAK
+324 KYGSKLISRVFAK
-337 TLDGLCTVE
+337 TRDGLCTVE
-346 NITINN
+346 NITLNN
-352 GSMRE
+352 GNMVE
-357 WQTHLMMSAA
+357 WQTHLLMSAT
-367 PSLDEFIWHVIVD
+367 PSLDEFLYHIIVD
-380 TTTADS
+380 TTTADT